1 MTTIKTRTLYKTL
14 IVSFIVMLGLSA
26 CDSNESLA
34 DKMEDVG
41 DDIVDT
47 TEDVLDEVEDK
58 GEDVADKTED
68 AIDELEDKVE

>member
-1 MTTIKTRTLYKTL
+1 MTTTKSVYKTL
-14 IVSFIVMLGLSA
+14 VVAFIIMLGLSA

-41 DDIVDT
+41 DDIVDA

-68 AIDELEDKVE
+68 AIDEIEDKVE